1 MARFLVLLSEPT
13 AASLCWKGD
22 EMRGERCKPHLL
34 AWTCSD
40 SLFTV
45 AVSFLRWL
53 SGVEYCWW
61 QGRGTTPSCFWR
73 YLGTAARREER
84 RLCNRGKEVQE
95 GSLSSS
101 ICPCPGGESSAE
113 MEKQRGSCLRY
124 VHWEAD
130 EEGDEEGEVT
140 PGASPS
146 SRMTE
151 LEDVEVEMLKKAR
164 ELFQLCDKDEK
175 GFITKLDMQRLQS
188 ELPLTLEQLET
199 VFDSLE
205 QNNNGYLTPVEF
217 SMGLGKLI
225 GIDVCQG
232 GGRTDRSSHEET
244 FESGWSDDMDPADDE
259 EKRFCSMMEQLGAA
273 QVFEDPSEV
282 RDLWARLR
290 KERPELLASFEEFLL
305 RVSSYIKEVNHE
317 KESMEQALKRKETDH
332 DREVRCLYEEMEQQI
347 KAERERIICQEALR
361 HDRSNLLQKELRS
374 KEQELEKIL
383 YRQKK
388 LEHQLQ
394 SLNSEQLETRVQNER
409 LRHLNE
415 NLLEELEKS
424 KWELEA
430 VKGQLQKLQKEAQ
443 LEQEQKDRDVF
454 RVSKNM
460 QKEKQ
465 SLLRQL
471 ELLREMNKKLRDER
485 DTFEAKKPAPQSKK
499 PLLKNGSVLGSY
511 LQDDKPVKR
520 WAWKIGTVPRSLSP
534 GGCVCSPWA
543 EVPAAQLQIWGD
555 AGRMTRDVS
564 SIKDQAEYC
573 SRQLASAD
581 LPIAFPADMAMEEP
595 NRKSCKYFPGSE
607 SWLKTGEGGST
618 NFGENSRAKERW
630 PAAADAERL
639 KVTLKGDA
647 ECRKNADGLDD
658 APLPPRGQ
666 PVGTETRLQVL
677 EPASCSPDRIFKV
690 VFVGNSGVGKSSF
703 IHRFCYDR
711 FLAELNATIGIDYQV
726 KSLMVDNTQVALQ
739 LWDTAGQERFRS
751 VTKQYF
757 RKADG
762 ILVMYD
768 VTAECSFT
776 AVRNWMSSVQVRAG
790 PWLSPAGGA
799 ASAWRCSCSSEG
811 GSDVLGASGGP
822 GGLGKRNC
830 GSRCY
835 RC

>member
-1 MARFLVLLSEPT
+1 MGHF
-13 AASLCWKGD
+13 SLYFFQV
-22 EMRGERCKPHLL
+22 
-34 AWTCSD
+34 T
-40 SLFTV
+40 
-45 AVSFLRWL
+45 
-53 SGVEYCWW
+53 
-61 QGRGTTPSCFWR
+61 Q
-73 YLGTAARREER
+73 
-84 RLCNRGKEVQE
+84 RLCA
-95 GSLSSS
+95 
-101 ICPCPGGESSAE
+101 CCAE
-113 MEKQRGSCLRY
+113 NTCFQFCRTTAL
-124 VHWEAD
+124 
-130 EEGDEEGEVT
+130 EE
-140 PGASPS
+140 
-146 SRMTE
+146 
-151 LEDVEVEMLKKAR
+151 VEVEMLKKAR

-225 GIDVCQG
+225 GIDLCQG
-232 GGRTDRSSHEET
+232 AGRTDRSSHEET

-282 RDLWARLR
+282 RELWARLR
-290 KERPELLASFEEFLL
+290 KERPELLSSFEEFLL

-485 DTFEAKKPAPQSKK
+485 DTFEAKKPAPQSTK
-499 PLLKNGSVLGSY
+499 PLQKNGSVLGSS

-520 WAWKIGTVPRSLSP
+520 LDGPLCVVSLLSPRAAGAPRCWPWKMGTVPQSP
-534 GGCVCSPWA
+534 GGCVCSSWGEA
-543 EVPAAQLQIWGD
+543 PAAQLQIWGD

-564 SIKDQAEYC
+564 SIKHQKPRLG

-581 LPIAFPADMAMEEP
+581 LPVAFPVDVAMEEP

-607 SWLKTGEGGST
+607 AWLKAGEGGST
-618 NFGENSRAKERW
+618 NFGESSRAKEGW
-630 PAAADAERL
+630 PVAADAERL
-639 KVTLKGDA
+639 KVALKGDA
-647 ECRKNADGLDD
+647 GCRKNADGLDD

-711 FLAELNATIGIDYQV
+711 FWAELNATIGIDYQV

-751 VTKQYF
+751 ITKQYF

-776 AVRNWMSSVQVRAG
+776 AVRNWMSSVQEG
-790 PWLSPAGGA
+790 IEDGA
-799 ASAWRCSCSSEG
+799 VVFLLGNKTDAAQRETRHVPRVEGERLAKEYKAVFYECSAMTGYNIMEPMLHMARLLTAQEDRQRENALQLE
-811 GSDVLGASGGP
+811 DV
-822 GGLGKRNC
+822 
-830 GSRCY
+830 SRRRGC
-835 RC
+835 CT

>member
-1 MARFLVLLSEPT
+1 MC
-13 AASLCWKGD
+13 LCP
-22 EMRGERCKPHLL
+22 RGC
-34 AWTCSD
+34 
-40 SLFTV
+40 
-45 AVSFLRWL
+45 
-53 SGVEYCWW
+53 
-61 QGRGTTPSCFWR
+61 
-73 YLGTAARREER
+73 
-84 RLCNRGKEVQE
+84 
-95 GSLSSS
+95 SS
-101 ICPCPGGESSAE
+101 IFPCPGAKDIEK
-113 MEKQRGSCLRY
+113 MENQRRSLLGC
-124 VHWEAD
+124 VHWEAE
-130 EEGDEEGEVT
+130 EEGDEEDEVAS
-140 PGASPS
+140 GASPS
-146 SRMTE
+146 SQMSE
-151 LEDVEVEMLKKAR
+151 LEDVQVEMLEKAR

-225 GIDVCQG
+225 GIDLCQEA
-232 GGRTDRSSHEET
+232 GRTDRSSHEET

-290 KERPELLASFEEFLL
+290 KERPELLANFEEFLL
-305 RVSSYIKEVNHE
+305 RVSSYIREVNHE
-317 KESMEQALKRKETDH
+317 KESMERALKRKETDH

-347 KAERERIICQEALR
+347 KAERERLICQEALK
-361 HDRSNLLQKELRS
+361 HNRSNVLQKELRS

-394 SLNSEQLETRVQNER
+394 SLNSEQLETRVQNEK

-443 LEQEQKDRDVF
+443 NEQEQKDRDVF

-485 DTFEAKKPAPQSKK
+485 DTFEAKKPALQSKK
-499 PLLKNGSVLGSY
+499 PLLKKGSVLGSY
-511 LQDDKPVKR
+511 LLDDKPVK
-520 WAWKIGTVPRSLSP
+520 
-534 GGCVCSPWA
+534 
-543 EVPAAQLQIWGD
+543 
-555 AGRMTRDVS
+555 
-564 SIKDQAEYC
+564 
-573 SRQLASAD
+573 RQLASAD
-581 LPIAFPADMAMEEP
+581 LPVTFPMDMAVEEP
-595 NRKSCKYFPGSE
+595 NRKNCRYFSGNGM
-607 SWLKTGEGGST
+607 WLKTGERGST
-618 NFGENSRAKERW
+618 DFGEKNRDQEKWSVG
-630 PAAADAERL
+630 ADAEKL
-639 KVTLKGDA
+639 KMALKSDA
-647 ECRKNADGLDD
+647 DCRRNADGLDD
-658 APLPPRGQ
+658 APLSPRGQ
-666 PVGTETRLQVL
+666 PVGTESRLQVL

-711 FLAELNATIGIDYQV
+711 FLADLNATIGIDYQV
-726 KSLMVDNTQVALQ
+726 KSLMVDNIQVALQ

-751 VTKQYF
+751 ITKQYF

-768 VTAECSFT
+768 ITAECSFM
-776 AVRNWMSSVQVRAG
+776 AVRNWMSSVQEGIEDGAVVFLLGNKMDTTGRETRSVPKVEGERLAKEYKAVFYECSAMTGYNIMEPMLHMARLLTAQEDRQRENALQLEDVRRKG
-790 PWLSPAGGA
+790 
-799 ASAWRCSCSSEG
+799 CCT
-811 GSDVLGASGGP
+811 
-822 GGLGKRNC
+822 
-830 GSRCY
+830 
-835 RC
+835 

>member
-1 MARFLVLLSEPT
+1 MENQSGVLLGYVR
-13 AASLCWKGD
+13 W
-22 EMRGERCKPHLL
+22 ERK
-34 AWTCSD
+34 
-40 SLFTV
+40 
-45 AVSFLRWL
+45 
-53 SGVEYCWW
+53 
-61 QGRGTTPSCFWR
+61 
-73 YLGTAARREER
+73 EE
-84 RLCNRGKEVQE
+84 
-95 GSLSSS
+95 
-101 ICPCPGGESSAE
+101 GGEEDGVAPHVSPPG
-113 MEKQRGSCLRY
+113 QR
-124 VHWEAD
+124 
-130 EEGDEEGEVT
+130 
-140 PGASPS
+140 
-146 SRMTE
+146 SR
-151 LEDVEVEMLKKAR
+151 LEDVQVEMLEKAR

-175 GFITKLDMQRLQS
+175 GFITKVDMQRLQS
-188 ELPLTLEQLET
+188 ELPLTPEQLET

-205 QNNNGYLTPVEF
+205 QNNKGYLTPVEF

-225 GIDVCQG
+225 GIELCQG
-232 GGRTDRSSHEET
+232 AGRMDHSRHEET
-244 FESGWSDDMDPADDE
+244 FESGWSDDLDPADDDDE

-273 QVFEDPSEV
+273 QLFEDPHEI
-282 RDLWARLR
+282 RELWARLR
-290 KERPELLASFEEFLL
+290 KERPELLSNFEEFLL

-317 KESMEQALKRKETDH
+317 KESMEQALKRKESDH

-347 KAERERIICQEALR
+347 KAERERLVCQEALR
-361 HDRSNLLQKELRS
+361 HDRSNLLQKELHN

-443 LEQEQKDRDVF
+443 IEQEQKDRDVF

-485 DTFEAKKPAPQSKK
+485 DAFEAKKLVPQNRNA
-499 PLLKNGSVLGSY
+499 LLKKGSVLGSY
-511 LQDDKPVKR
+511 LLEDKPVK
-520 WAWKIGTVPRSLSP
+520 
-534 GGCVCSPWA
+534 
-543 EVPAAQLQIWGD
+543 
-555 AGRMTRDVS
+555 
-564 SIKDQAEYC
+564 
-573 SRQLASAD
+573 RQLASAD
-581 LPIAFPADMAMEEP
+581 LPSAFPVDVAVEEP
-595 NRKSCKYFPGSE
+595 NRKNCKYFPGNGV
-607 SWLKTGEGGST
+607 WMKTGEGGNT
-618 NFGENSRAKERW
+618 NFGENGRDEERW
-630 PAAADAERL
+630 PSAADPEWF
-639 KVTLKGDA
+639 KMTLKGDSD
-647 ECRKNADGLDD
+647 CRKNADGLDA
-658 APLPPRGQ
+658 APLPPRAQ
-666 PVGTETRLQVL
+666 PVGTETRLQAL
-677 EPASCSPDRIFKV
+677 EAASCSPDRIFKV

-768 VTAECSFT
+768 ITAECSFV
-776 AVRNWMSSVQVRAG
+776 AVRNWMSSVQEG
-790 PWLSPAGGA
+790 IEDGA
-799 ASAWRCSCSSEG
+799 VVFLLGNKLDAVQRETRKVPKVEGERLAKEYKAVFYECSAMTGYNIMEPMLHMARLLTAQE
-811 GSDVLGASGGP
+811 DRQRENALQ
-822 GGLGKRNC
+822 LEDI
-830 GSRCY
+830 SRRKGC
-835 RC
+835 CT

>member
-1 MARFLVLLSEPT
+1 MARFLVLLSEAT

-22 EMRGERCKPHLL
+22 AMRGERCKPHLL

-53 SGVEYCWW
+53 FGVEHCWL
-61 QGRGTTPSCFWR
+61 QGRGTTPSCF
-73 YLGTAARREER
+73 
-84 RLCNRGKEVQE
+84 
-95 GSLSSS
+95 
-101 ICPCPGGESSAE
+101 
-113 MEKQRGSCLRY
+113 
-124 VHWEAD
+124 
-130 EEGDEEGEVT
+130 
-140 PGASPS
+140 S
-146 SRMTE
+146 SRTTE

-225 GIDVCQG
+225 GIDLCPG
-232 GGRTDRSSHEET
+232 ARKTDRSSHEET

-282 RDLWARLR
+282 RELWARLR
-290 KERPELLASFEEFLL
+290 KERPELLSSFEEFLL

-361 HDRSNLLQKELRS
+361 HDRSNLLRKELRS

-499 PLLKNGSVLGSY
+499 PLLKKGSVLGSY

-520 WAWKIGTVPRSLSP
+520 
-534 GGCVCSPWA
+534 
-543 EVPAAQLQIWGD
+543 
-555 AGRMTRDVS
+555 
-564 SIKDQAEYC
+564 
-573 SRQLASAD
+573 QLASAD
-581 LPIAFPADMAMEEP
+581 LPITFPVDMAMEEP
-595 NRKSCKYFPGSE
+595 NRKNCKYFPGSE

-618 NFGENSRAKERW
+618 NFGENSRAKESW
-630 PAAADAERL
+630 PVAADAERL

-647 ECRKNADGLDD
+647 DCRKSADGVDD

-751 VTKQYF
+751 ITRQYF

-776 AVRNWMSSVQVRAG
+776 AVRNWMSSIQEG
-790 PWLSPAGGA
+790 IEDGA
-799 ASAWRCSCSSEG
+799 VVFLLGNKMDAAQRETRHVPKVEGERLAKEYKAVFYECSAMTGYNIMEPMLHMARLLTAQEDRQRENALQLE
-811 GSDVLGASGGP
+811 DV
-822 GGLGKRNC
+822 
-830 GSRCY
+830 SRRKGC
-835 RC
+835 CT

>member
-1 MARFLVLLSEPT
+1 MGHF
-13 AASLCWKGD
+13 SLYFFQV
-22 EMRGERCKPHLL
+22 
-34 AWTCSD
+34 T
-40 SLFTV
+40 
-45 AVSFLRWL
+45 
-53 SGVEYCWW
+53 
-61 QGRGTTPSCFWR
+61 Q
-73 YLGTAARREER
+73 
-84 RLCNRGKEVQE
+84 RLCACCAENTCFQFCSPV
-95 GSLSSS
+95 
-101 ICPCPGGESSAE
+101 CPCPGGESSDK

-130 EEGDEEGEVT
+130 EEGAEEGEVT
-140 PGASPS
+140 PAASPS
-146 SRMTE
+146 SRTTA
-151 LEDVEVEMLKKAR
+151 LEEVEVEMLKKAR

-225 GIDVCQG
+225 GIDLCQG
-232 GGRTDRSSHEET
+232 AGRTDRSSHEET

-282 RDLWARLR
+282 RELWARLR
-290 KERPELLASFEEFLL
+290 KERPELLSSFEEFLL

-485 DTFEAKKPAPQSKK
+485 DTFEAKKPAPQSTK
-499 PLLKNGSVLGSY
+499 PLQKNGSVLGSS

-520 WAWKIGTVPRSLSP
+520 
-534 GGCVCSPWA
+534 
-543 EVPAAQLQIWGD
+543 
-555 AGRMTRDVS
+555 
-564 SIKDQAEYC
+564 
-573 SRQLASAD
+573 QLASAD
-581 LPIAFPADMAMEEP
+581 LPVAFPVDVAMEEP

-607 SWLKTGEGGST
+607 AWLKAGEGGST
-618 NFGENSRAKERW
+618 NFGESSRAKEGW
-630 PAAADAERL
+630 PVAADAERL
-639 KVTLKGDA
+639 KVALKGDA
-647 ECRKNADGLDD
+647 GCRKNADGLDD

-711 FLAELNATIGIDYQV
+711 FWAELNATIGIDYQV

-751 VTKQYF
+751 ITKQYF

-776 AVRNWMSSVQVRAG
+776 AVRNWMSSVQEG
-790 PWLSPAGGA
+790 IEDGA
-799 ASAWRCSCSSEG
+799 VVFLLGNKTDAAQRETRHVPRVEGERLAKEYKAVFYECSAMTGYNIMEPMLHMARLLTAQEDRQRENALQLE
-811 GSDVLGASGGP
+811 DV
-822 GGLGKRNC
+822 
-830 GSRCY
+830 SRRRGC
-835 RC
+835 CT

>member
-1 MARFLVLLSEPT
+1 MENQSGVLLGYV
-13 AASLCWKGD
+13 CW
-22 EMRGERCKPHLL
+22 E
-34 AWTCSD
+34 
-40 SLFTV
+40 
-45 AVSFLRWL
+45 
-53 SGVEYCWW
+53 
-61 QGRGTTPSCFWR
+61 
-73 YLGTAARREER
+73 
-84 RLCNRGKEVQE
+84 GKEE
-95 GSLSSS
+95 GS
-101 ICPCPGGESSAE
+101 
-113 MEKQRGSCLRY
+113 
-124 VHWEAD
+124 
-130 EEGDEEGEVT
+130 EEDGVA
-140 PGASPS
+140 PRVSPPS
-146 SRMTE
+146 QMSR
-151 LEDVEVEMLKKAR
+151 LEDVQVEMLEKAR

-175 GFITKLDMQRLQS
+175 GFITKVDMQRLQS
-188 ELPLTLEQLET
+188 ELPLTPEQLET

-205 QNNNGYLTPVEF
+205 QNNKGYLTPVEF

-225 GIDVCQG
+225 GIELCQG
-232 GGRTDRSSHEET
+232 AGRMDHSRHEET
-244 FESGWSDDMDPADDE
+244 FESGWSDDLDPADDDDE

-273 QVFEDPSEV
+273 QLFEDPREI
-282 RDLWARLR
+282 RELWARLR
-290 KERPELLASFEEFLL
+290 KERPELLSNLEEFLL

-317 KESMEQALKRKETDH
+317 KESMEQALKRKESDH

-347 KAERERIICQEALR
+347 KAERERLVCQEALR
-361 HDRSNLLQKELRS
+361 HDRSNLLQKELHN

-485 DTFEAKKPAPQSKK
+485 DAFEAKKLVPQNKK
-499 PLLKNGSVLGSY
+499 PLLKKGSVLGSY
-511 LQDDKPVKR
+511 LLEDKPVK
-520 WAWKIGTVPRSLSP
+520 
-534 GGCVCSPWA
+534 
-543 EVPAAQLQIWGD
+543 
-555 AGRMTRDVS
+555 
-564 SIKDQAEYC
+564 
-573 SRQLASAD
+573 RQLASAD
-581 LPIAFPADMAMEEP
+581 LPFTFPVDVAVEEP
-595 NRKSCKYFPGSE
+595 HRKNCKYFPGNGV
-607 SWLKTGEGGST
+607 WMKTGEGGNT
-618 NFGENSRAKERW
+618 NFGENSRDEERW
-630 PAAADAERL
+630 PLAADPEWF
-639 KVTLKGDA
+639 KVALKGDSD
-647 ECRKNADGLDD
+647 CRKNADGLD
-658 APLPPRGQ
+658 AALLPPRAQ
-666 PVGTETRLQVL
+666 PVGTESKLQAL
-677 EPASCSPDRIFKV
+677 EPVSCSPDRIFKV

-751 VTKQYF
+751 ITKQYF

-768 VTAECSFT
+768 ITAECSFL
-776 AVRNWMSSVQVRAG
+776 AVQNWMSSVQLFRFCMALEYG
-790 PWLSPAGGA
+790 NNFEP
-799 ASAWRCSCSSEG
+799 CSY
-811 GSDVLGASGGP
+811 SDHVLVSQW
-822 GGLGKRNC
+822 N
-830 GSRCY
+830 Y
-835 RC
+835 RELDQRKV

>member
-1 MARFLVLLSEPT
+1 MLTGICAAQRNSQALQLQGGWQSLFKTWRLDAGAQQGSSCVWPCLGEEDFEKMENQSGVLL
-13 AASLCWKGD
+13 GY
-22 EMRGERCKPHLL
+22 MRWEGKEE
-34 AWTCSD
+34 
-40 SLFTV
+40 
-45 AVSFLRWL
+45 
-53 SGVEYCWW
+53 G
-61 QGRGTTPSCFWR
+61 
-73 YLGTAARREER
+73 REED
-84 RLCNRGKEVQE
+84 GV
-95 GSLSSS
+95 
-101 ICPCPGGESSAE
+101 
-113 MEKQRGSCLRY
+113 
-124 VHWEAD
+124 
-130 EEGDEEGEVT
+130 
-140 PGASPS
+140 ASRVSPPS
-146 SRMTE
+146 QMSR
-151 LEDVEVEMLKKAR
+151 LEDVQVEMLEKAR

-175 GFITKLDMQRLQS
+175 GFITKVDMQRLQS
-188 ELPLTLEQLET
+188 ELPLTPEQLET

-205 QNNNGYLTPVEF
+205 QNNKGYLTPVEF

-225 GIDVCQG
+225 GIELCQG
-232 GGRTDRSSHEET
+232 AGRMDHSRHEET
-244 FESGWSDDMDPADDE
+244 FESGWSDDLDPADDDDE

-273 QVFEDPSEV
+273 QLFEDPHEI
-282 RDLWARLR
+282 RELWARLR
-290 KERPELLASFEEFLL
+290 KERPELLSNFEEFLL

-317 KESMEQALKRKETDH
+317 KESMEQALKRKESDH

-347 KAERERIICQEALR
+347 KAERERLVCQEALR
-361 HDRSNLLQKELRS
+361 HDRSNLLQKELHN

-443 LEQEQKDRDVF
+443 IEQEQKDRDVF

-485 DTFEAKKPAPQSKK
+485 DAFEAKKLVPQNKNA
-499 PLLKNGSVLGSY
+499 LLKKGSVLGS
-511 LQDDKPVKR
+511 LLLEDKPVK
-520 WAWKIGTVPRSLSP
+520 
-534 GGCVCSPWA
+534 
-543 EVPAAQLQIWGD
+543 
-555 AGRMTRDVS
+555 
-564 SIKDQAEYC
+564 
-573 SRQLASAD
+573 RQLASAD
-581 LPIAFPADMAMEEP
+581 LPFTFPVDVAVEEP
-595 NRKSCKYFPGSE
+595 NRKNCKYFPGNGV
-607 SWLKTGEGGST
+607 WMKTGEGGST
-618 NFGENSRAKERW
+618 NFGENSGDEERW
-630 PAAADAERL
+630 PLAADPEWF
-639 KVTLKGDA
+639 KMTLKGDSD
-647 ECRKNADGLDD
+647 CRKNADGLD
-658 APLPPRGQ
+658 AALLPPRAQ
-666 PVGTETRLQVL
+666 PVGTETRLQAL

-751 VTKQYF
+751 ITKQYF

-768 VTAECSFT
+768 ITAECSFL
-776 AVRNWMSSVQVRAG
+776 AVRNWMSSVQEG
-790 PWLSPAGGA
+790 IEDGA
-799 ASAWRCSCSSEG
+799 VVFLLGNKLDAVQRETRKVPKAEGERLAKEYKAVFYECSAMTGYNIMEPMLHMARLLTAQE
-811 GSDVLGASGGP
+811 DRERENALQ
-822 GGLGKRNC
+822 LEDI
-830 GSRCY
+830 SRRKGC
-835 RC
+835 CT

>member
-1 MARFLVLLSEPT
+1 MKLI
-13 AASLCWKGD
+13 
-22 EMRGERCKPHLL
+22 
-34 AWTCSD
+34 
-40 SLFTV
+40 
-45 AVSFLRWL
+45 
-53 SGVEYCWW
+53 
-61 QGRGTTPSCFWR
+61 
-73 YLGTAARREER
+73 
-84 RLCNRGKEVQE
+84 GKN
-95 GSLSSS
+95 SS
-101 ICPCPGGESSAE
+101 ILLCPGAKGIEKMENQRSSLL
-113 MEKQRGSCLRY
+113 GY
-124 VHWEAD
+124 VHWEAE
-130 EEGDEEGEVT
+130 EEGDEEDEVAS
-140 PGASPS
+140 GASPS
-146 SRMTE
+146 SQMSE
-151 LEDVEVEMLKKAR
+151 LEDVQVEMLEKAR
-164 ELFQLCDKDEK
+164 ELFQLCDKDKK
-175 GFITKLDMQRLQS
+175 GFITKSDMQRLQS
-188 ELPLTLEQLET
+188 ELPLTPEQLET

-225 GIDVCQG
+225 GIDLCQG
-232 GGRTDRSSHEET
+232 AGKTDRSSHEET
-244 FESGWSDDMDPADDE
+244 FESGWSDDVDPADDE

-290 KERPELLASFEEFLL
+290 KERPELLANFEEFLL
-305 RVSSYIKEVNHE
+305 RVSSYIREVNHE

-347 KAERERIICQEALR
+347 KAERERLICQEALR
-361 HDRSNLLQKELRS
+361 HSRSNLLQKELRS

-415 NLLEELEKS
+415 SLLEDLEKS

-443 LEQEQKDRDVF
+443 NEQEQKDRDVF

-485 DTFEAKKPAPQSKK
+485 DTSEAKKPAPQSKK
-499 PLLKNGSVLGSY
+499 PLLKKGSVLGTY
-511 LQDDKPVKR
+511 LLDDKPVKR
-520 WAWKIGTVPRSLSP
+520 
-534 GGCVCSPWA
+534 
-543 EVPAAQLQIWGD
+543 
-555 AGRMTRDVS
+555 
-564 SIKDQAEYC
+564 
-573 SRQLASAD
+573 QLASED
-581 LPIAFPADMAMEEP
+581 LPVTFPMDMAMEEP
-595 NRKSCKYFPGSE
+595 NRKNCKYFSGDGT
-607 SWLKTGEGGST
+607 WLKAEGGST
-618 NFGENSRAKERW
+618 NFGEKNRDQEKWSVG
-630 PAAADAERL
+630 ADAGRL
-639 KVTLKGDA
+639 KMALKSDA
-647 ECRKNADGLDD
+647 DCRKNADGLDD
-658 APLPPRGQ
+658 APLSPRGQ
-666 PVGTETRLQVL
+666 PVGTESRLQVL

-711 FLAELNATIGIDYQV
+711 FLADLNATIGIDYQV

-751 VTKQYF
+751 ITKQYF

-768 VTAECSFT
+768 ITAECSFV
-776 AVRNWMSSVQVRAG
+776 AVRNWMSSVQEGIEDGAVVFLLGNKMDTAGREARTVPKVEGERLAKEYNAVFYECSAMTGYNIMEPMLHMARLLTAQEDRQRENALQLEDVRRKG
-790 PWLSPAGGA
+790 
-799 ASAWRCSCSSEG
+799 CCT
-811 GSDVLGASGGP
+811 
-822 GGLGKRNC
+822 
-830 GSRCY
+830 
-835 RC
+835 

>member
-1 MARFLVLLSEPT
+1 MARFLVLLSEAT

-22 EMRGERCKPHLL
+22 AMRGERCKPHLL

-53 SGVEYCWW
+53 FGVEHCWL
-61 QGRGTTPSCFWR
+61 QGRGTTPSCF
-73 YLGTAARREER
+73 
-84 RLCNRGKEVQE
+84 
-95 GSLSSS
+95 SSS
-101 ICPCPGGESSAE
+101 PICPCPGGKSSE
-113 MEKQRGSCLRY
+113 KMENQRGSCLRY
-124 VHWEAD
+124 VHWEAE

-146 SRMTE
+146 SRTTE

-225 GIDVCQG
+225 GIDMCQG
-232 GGRTDRSSHEET
+232 ARKTDRSSHEET

-259 EKRFCSMMEQLGAA
+259 EKRFYSMMEQLGAA

-282 RDLWARLR
+282 RELWARLR
-290 KERPELLASFEEFLL
+290 KERPELLSSFEEFLL

-499 PLLKNGSVLGSY
+499 PLLKKGSVLGSY

-520 WAWKIGTVPRSLSP
+520 
-534 GGCVCSPWA
+534 
-543 EVPAAQLQIWGD
+543 
-555 AGRMTRDVS
+555 
-564 SIKDQAEYC
+564 
-573 SRQLASAD
+573 QLASAD
-581 LPIAFPADMAMEEP
+581 LPIAFPVDMAMEEP
-595 NRKSCKYFPGSE
+595 NRKNCKYFPGSE
-607 SWLKTGEGGST
+607 SWLKTREGGST
-618 NFGENSRAKERW
+618 NFGENSRAKESW
-630 PAAADAERL
+630 PVAADAERL
-639 KVTLKGDA
+639 KVTLKGDSD
-647 ECRKNADGLDD
+647 CRRSADGLDD

-751 VTKQYF
+751 ITKQYF

-776 AVRNWMSSVQVRAG
+776 AVRNWMSSVQEG
-790 PWLSPAGGA
+790 IEDGA
-799 ASAWRCSCSSEG
+799 VVFLLGNKMDAAQRETRHVPKVEGERLAKEYKAVFYECSAMTGYNIMEPMLHMARLLTAQEDRQRENALQLE
-811 GSDVLGASGGP
+811 DV
-822 GGLGKRNC
+822 
-830 GSRCY
+830 SRRKGC
-835 RC
+835 CT

>member
-1 MARFLVLLSEPT
+1 MENQ
-13 AASLCWKGD
+13 
-22 EMRGERCKPHLL
+22 RG
-34 AWTCSD
+34 A
-40 SLFTV
+40 
-45 AVSFLRWL
+45 L
-53 SGVEYCWW
+53 SGYVRWE
-61 QGRGTTPSCFWR
+61 G
-73 YLGTAARREER
+73 EE
-84 RLCNRGKEVQE
+84 
-95 GSLSSS
+95 
-101 ICPCPGGESSAE
+101 
-113 MEKQRGSCLRY
+113 
-124 VHWEAD
+124 D
-130 EEGDEEGEVT
+130 GDEEDGVA

-146 SRMTE
+146 SQMGK
-151 LEDVEVEMLKKAR
+151 LEDVQVEMLEKAR

-175 GFITKLDMQRLQS
+175 GFITKVDMQRLQS
-188 ELPLTLEQLET
+188 ELPLTPEQLET

-217 SMGLGKLI
+217 SMGLGKLL
-225 GIDVCQG
+225 GIELCQG
-232 GGRTDRSSHEET
+232 AGRMDHSRHEET
-244 FESGWSDDMDPADDE
+244 FESGWSDDLDPADDDDE

-273 QVFEDPSEV
+273 QMFEDPREI
-282 RDLWARLR
+282 RELWARLR
-290 KERPELLASFEEFLL
+290 KERPELLSSFEEFLL
-305 RVSSYIKEVNHE
+305 RVSSYIREVNHE

-347 KAERERIICQEALR
+347 KAERERLICQEALR

-485 DTFEAKKPAPQSKK
+485 DAFEAKKLAPQSKK
-499 PLLKNGSVLGSY
+499 PLLKKGSVLGSY
-511 LQDDKPVKR
+511 LLDDKSVK
-520 WAWKIGTVPRSLSP
+520 
-534 GGCVCSPWA
+534 
-543 EVPAAQLQIWGD
+543 
-555 AGRMTRDVS
+555 
-564 SIKDQAEYC
+564 
-573 SRQLASAD
+573 RQLASAD
-581 LPIAFPADMAMEEP
+581 LPFTFPVDVAVEEP
-595 NRKSCKYFPGSE
+595 NRKNCKYFPGNGT
-607 SWLKTGEGGST
+607 WLKTGEGGNT
-618 NFGENSRAKERW
+618 NFGEKSRDKERW
-630 PAAADAERL
+630 SLAADAEWL
-639 KVTLKGDA
+639 KMTLKGDA
-647 ECRKNADGLDD
+647 GCRKNADGVDD

-666 PVGTETRLQVL
+666 PVGTETRLQAL
-677 EPASCSPDRIFKV
+677 EAASPSPDRIFKV

-751 VTKQYF
+751 ITKQYF

-768 VTAECSFT
+768 ITAECSFT
-776 AVRNWMSSVQVRAG
+776 AVRNWMSSVQEG
-790 PWLSPAGGA
+790 IEDGA
-799 ASAWRCSCSSEG
+799 VVFLLGNKMDAAQRETRNVPRVEGERLAKEYKAVFYECSAMTGYNIMEPMLHMARLLTAQEDRQRENALQLEDVSRRKRDWESERW
-811 GSDVLGASGGP
+811 
-822 GGLGKRNC
+822 KR
-830 GSRCY
+830 SR
-835 RC
+835 RNQGFWWGV

>member
-1 MARFLVLLSEPT
+1 M
-13 AASLCWKGD
+13 
-22 EMRGERCKPHLL
+22 
-34 AWTCSD
+34 
-40 SLFTV
+40 
-45 AVSFLRWL
+45 
-53 SGVEYCWW
+53 WW
-61 QGRGTTPSCFWR
+61 AQQ
-73 YLGTAARREER
+73 
-84 RLCNRGKEVQE
+84 V
-95 GSLSSS
+95 GSSPV
-101 ICPCPGGESSAE
+101 CPCPGGESSDK
-113 MEKQRGSCLRY
+113 MEKRRGSCLRY

-130 EEGDEEGEVT
+130 EEGAEEGEVT
-140 PGASPS
+140 PAASPS
-146 SRMTE
+146 SRTTA
-151 LEDVEVEMLKKAR
+151 LEEVEVEMLKKAR

-225 GIDVCQG
+225 GIDLCQG
-232 GGRTDRSSHEET
+232 AGRTDRSSHEET

-282 RDLWARLR
+282 RELWARLR
-290 KERPELLASFEEFLL
+290 KERPELLSSFEEFLL

-430 VKGQLQKLQKEAQ
+430 VKGQLQKLQKDAQ

-485 DTFEAKKPAPQSKK
+485 DTFEAKKPAPQSTK
-499 PLLKNGSVLGSY
+499 PLQKNGSVLGSS
-511 LQDDKPVKR
+511 LQDDKPVK
-520 WAWKIGTVPRSLSP
+520 
-534 GGCVCSPWA
+534 
-543 EVPAAQLQIWGD
+543 
-555 AGRMTRDVS
+555 
-564 SIKDQAEYC
+564 
-573 SRQLASAD
+573 RQLASAD
-581 LPIAFPADMAMEEP
+581 LPIAFPVDVAMEEP

-607 SWLKTGEGGST
+607 AWLKAGEGGST
-618 NFGENSRAKERW
+618 NFGESGRAKEGW
-630 PAAADAERL
+630 PVAAGAERL
-639 KVTLKGDA
+639 KVALKGDA
-647 ECRKNADGLDD
+647 GCRKNADGLDD

-711 FLAELNATIGIDYQV
+711 FWAELNATIGIDYQV

-751 VTKQYF
+751 ITKQYF

-776 AVRNWMSSVQVRAG
+776 AVRNWMSSVQEG
-790 PWLSPAGGA
+790 IEDGA
-799 ASAWRCSCSSEG
+799 VVFLLGNKTDAAQRETRHVPRVEGERLAKEYKAVFYECSAMTGYNIMEPMLHMARLLTAQEDRQRENALQLE
-811 GSDVLGASGGP
+811 DV
-822 GGLGKRNC
+822 
-830 GSRCY
+830 SRRRGC
-835 RC
+835 CT